1 MLEDTPVKPVSQL
14 SYILIILLWGG
25 VIGIVCRTTS
35 IMIAAVSVVT
45 SSVLYLF
52 AAAYL
57 FKLDGTWYP
66 IVIPLFAQSPLA
78 FAGAVLW
85 NYAETNK
92 ERQQIRKALAYY
104 VPDEVVDQ
112 LAKNMVDIKNS
123 GRWFTAHVYSRM
135 SRATPLCQRR
145 CPHNN

>member
-1 MLEDTPVKPVSQL
+1 MS
-14 SYILIILLWGG
+14 
-25 VIGIVCRTTS
+25 
-35 IMIAAVSVVT
+35 A
-45 SSVLYLF
+45 LYLLGAEYHF
-52 AAAYL
+52 AA
-57 FKLDGTWYP
+57 DGTWYP

-123 GRWFTAHVYSRM
+123 GSDGLRRLSIRGRCRLHHFVGKDDAAAIERPDAQVISKQLLSR
-135 SRATPLCQRR
+135 
-145 CPHNN
+145 